1 MPQVL
6 NKQWTLSTKKA
17 KQTKTHNIKAE
28 VHNTQ
33 TNTKDTQ

>member
-6 NKQWTLSTKKA
+6 NKQWVLSTKKA
-17 KQTKTHNIKAE
+17 KQTKTRSFKVR